1 GTDSESALREIQPI
15 TNRATDSVVRYP
27 SNVLLRNTPLQ
38 HEIFDEASDRI
49 IGERSDDGGLE
60 TKAAAQSSRH
70 VVLSAA
76 FPSAKMAGGGNAFV
90 AGIEPQHY
98 LS

>member
-1 GTDSESALREIQPI
+1 
-15 TNRATDSVVRYP
+15 
-27 SNVLLRNTPLQ
+27 LRNATLQ
-38 HEIFDEASDRI
+38 HEIFDEASNRI

-60 TKAAAQSSRH
+60 TKTASQSSRD

-76 FPSAKMAGGGNAFV
+76 FPNAKMAGGGNALV

-98 LS
+98 LSEADQIPLALRLCLDVQF